1 MGSFLLSEVR
11 HSVFVFHSVAI
22 VRYSVCGSLDFSML
36 FQTYS
41 SLCVFLEKLLLRL
54 DLLCKRTTAWYMLF
68 ALWAMQGAFARIWAI
83 CTALVPAA
91 ATFKGS
97 GNFGRL
103 GQVIRSRKK
112 GECLGRGYPISG
124 PFIALYFLFTRR
136 GAASLQQAP
145 ASIMFCSRA
154 WNSLKPWT
162 RINSP
167 SYNLL
172 IVDIVS
178 QCCKT

>member
-1 MGSFLLSEVR
+1 MGAWISACYFKHSLLFVSFWRSCYLGWIYCAKRQHHGTCCSR
-11 HSVFVFHSVAI
+11 
-22 VRYSVCGSLDFSML
+22 CGP
-36 FQTYS
+36 
-41 SLCVFLEKLLLRL
+41 CR
-54 DLLCKRTTAWYMLF
+54 R
-68 ALWAMQGAFARIWAI
+68 AFARIWAI

-112 GECLGRGYPISG
+112 GECLGRRYPISG

-154 WNSLKPWT
+154 WNSLQPWT

-178 QCCKT
+178 QCCKTQCNNIQITLEAKEELPKEVSDIWS